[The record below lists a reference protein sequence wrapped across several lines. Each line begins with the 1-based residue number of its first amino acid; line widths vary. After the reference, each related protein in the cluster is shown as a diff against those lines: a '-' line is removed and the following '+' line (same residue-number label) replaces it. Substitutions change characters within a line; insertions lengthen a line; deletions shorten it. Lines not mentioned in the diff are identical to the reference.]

1 MSDPAG
7 VIHRCNSTT
16 ISVRIL
22 ADMHKRL
29 ACCGFDYDSAK
40 DSLQPKASLRLGQ
53 VVADWIAKAL
63 GENGLGP
70 LRLREKKT
78 VALTCPS
85 APFALMNSMRLR
97 KRW

>member
-1 MSDPAG
+1 M
-7 VIHRCNSTT
+7 R
-16 ISVRIL
+16 ISVE
-22 ADMHKRL
+22 MYKRL

-53 VVADWIAKAL
+53 VVVDWIAKAL
-63 GENGLGP
+63 WENGLGP
-70 LRLREKKT
+70 LRLRKNKT
-78 VALTCPS
+78 AALTCPS